1 MFTDLTSIESE
12 IELFKSNM
20 NSVDGLMSAVK
31 EICSKMDNQIS
42 QGEQYIKRLEK
53 LQELTSD
60 RLNEL
65 TATQENI
72 SNNQMRNIN
81 TAIKEQANNLM
92 EIKSKF
98 ERSIQDVIQANMN
111 HSQEMKGNIDHSLE
125 QLNDSTNTIT
135 QMMRSEFSDQK
146 EIYSKALISLTN
158 QMNVFI
164 KYQNSSS
171 EYTNTQLAK
180 LSYEINE
187 LKQAASA
194 IDNKIKIF
202 GMMTVA
208 GIFILGI
215 LFVLL

>member
-65 TATQENI
+65 AATQENI

-81 TAIKEQANNLM
+81 TAIKEQADNLM

-194 IDNKIKIF
+194 IDNKIKIY